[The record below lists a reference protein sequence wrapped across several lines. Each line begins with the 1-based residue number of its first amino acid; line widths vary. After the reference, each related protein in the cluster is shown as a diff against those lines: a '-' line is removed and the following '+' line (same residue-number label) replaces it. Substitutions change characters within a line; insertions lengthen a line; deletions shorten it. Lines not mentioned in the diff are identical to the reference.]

1 MSDIAGALARLEER
15 IAEACLRCGR
25 KREEVTLMGVS
36 KFHPLEAVEE
46 ARKAGL
52 SLFGENR
59 VKEGMEKFA
68 AFRQKHPEDPVELH
82 LIGSLQRNKA
92 KSAASFF
99 DCVQSADRESLIDEL
114 GKACSPEGCSPDGL
128 ILKREKPLMIL
139 LEFHTGEE
147 SKAGFPDLD
156 SLFRGA
162 ERALSWPGLKPA
174 GLMTMAPFTA
184 DTGAIRA
191 SFRALARAGGELEK
205 RFGPIWPCL
214 SMGMTGDF
222 ETAIE
227 EGSTLIR
234 IGTAIFGERRQ

>member
-1 MSDIAGALARLEER
+1 MGDIAAALGRVEER
-15 IAEACLRCGR
+15 ISAACLRCGR

-36 KFHPLEAVEE
+36 KFHALEAVEE

-59 VKEGMEKFA
+59 VRDGMEKFA
-68 AFRQKHPEDPVELH
+68 AFKEKHPGESIEVH

-92 KSAASFF
+92 KLAASFF
-99 DCVQSADRESLIDEL
+99 DCVQSVDRESLIDEL
-114 GKACSPEGCSPDGL
+114 GSLCSSGGL
-128 ILKREKPLMIL
+128 NLTRKKPLMIL

-162 ERALSWPGLKPA
+162 ERTLSWSGLKPA

-184 DTGAIRA
+184 DTVTVRA
-191 SFRALARAGGELEK
+191 SFKALVKARMELEK
-205 RFGPIWPCL
+205 RFGPIWSCL

>member
-1 MSDIAGALARLEER
+1 MNDIAGALARLEDR
-15 IAEACLRCGR
+15 IAAACLRCGR
-25 KREEVTLMGVS
+25 KREEVALMGVS

-68 AFRQKHPEDPVELH
+68 AFREKHPEDPVELH

-99 DCVQSADRESLIDEL
+99 DCLQSVDRESLIDEL
-114 GKACSPEGCSPDGL
+114 GRLCSPEDL

-139 LEFHTGEE
+139 LELHTGEE
-147 SKAGFPDLD
+147 SKAGFPGLD
-156 SLFRGA
+156 GLFRGA
-162 ERALSWPGLKPA
+162 EKALSWPGLKPA

-191 SFRALARAGGELEK
+191 SFRALAKARGELEK
-205 RFGPIWPCL
+205 RFGPIWSCL

-234 IGTAIFGERRQ
+234 IGTAIFGERCQ

>member
-1 MSDIAGALARLEER
+1 MNDIAGALARLEER
-15 IAEACLRCGR
+15 IAAACLRAGR

-36 KFHPLEAVEE
+36 KFHPPEAVEE

-52 SLFGENR
+52 GLFGENR
-59 VKEGMEKFA
+59 VKEGIEKFT
-68 AFRQKHPEDPVELH
+68 AFKQKHPEDPVEIH
-82 LIGSLQRNKA
+82 LIGSLQSNKA
-92 KSAASFF
+92 KPAASFF
-99 DCVQSADRESLIDEL
+99 DCLQSVDRESLIDEL
-114 GKACSPEGCSPDGL
+114 GKISSSGDL

-162 ERALSWPGLKPA
+162 EKALSWPGLKPA

-191 SFRALARAGGELEK
+191 SFRALAKAGRELEK
-205 RFGPIWPCL
+205 RFGPIWSCL

-234 IGTAIFGERRQ
+234 VGTAIFGERRQ

>member
-1 MSDIAGALARLEER
+1 MDDIAAALVRLEER
-15 IAEACLRCGR
+15 ISAACLRGGR
-25 KREEVTLMGVS
+25 RREEVALMGVS

-46 ARKAGL
+46 SYQAGL
-52 SLFGENR
+52 RLFGENR
-59 VKEGMEKFA
+59 VQEGTEKFA
-68 AFRQKHPEDPVELH
+68 AFRKKHPEARLEVH

-99 DCVQSADRESLIDEL
+99 DCIQSVDRESLIEEL
-114 GKACSPEGCSPDGL
+114 GKLCSPGGL
-128 ILKREKPLMIL
+128 NLERKKPLMIL

-162 ERALSWPGLKPA
+162 ERVLSLPGLKPA

-184 DTGAIRA
+184 DTGAVRA
-191 SFRALARAGGELEK
+191 SFRALVKAQGELEK
-205 RFGPIWPCL
+205 RFGPTWSCL

-234 IGTAIFGERRQ
+234 IGTAIFGERGQ